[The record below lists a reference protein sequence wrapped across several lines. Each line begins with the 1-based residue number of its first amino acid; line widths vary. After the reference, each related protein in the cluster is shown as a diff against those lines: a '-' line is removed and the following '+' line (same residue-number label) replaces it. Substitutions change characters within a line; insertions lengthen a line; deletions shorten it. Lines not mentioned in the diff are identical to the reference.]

1 MRLEQRAL
9 AAPGPPQKMVLD
21 DDKFSRASV
30 APCLGVRA
38 RSLCSGEEVL
48 LPERPKLPV
57 GQPGAN
63 GTAHSG
69 FAAKPT
75 SKEHAIN
82 KTKSPP
88 WPS

>member
-1 MRLEQRAL
+1 
-9 AAPGPPQKMVLD
+9 MVLD

-30 APCLGVRA
+30 APCLGVRP
-38 RSLCSGEEVL
+38 RSLCSGEEML
-48 LPERPKLPV
+48 LPRETKASR

-69 FAAKPT
+69 FAARPT
-75 SKEHAIN
+75 ITEHEIN
-82 KTKSPP
+82 KNKSPP